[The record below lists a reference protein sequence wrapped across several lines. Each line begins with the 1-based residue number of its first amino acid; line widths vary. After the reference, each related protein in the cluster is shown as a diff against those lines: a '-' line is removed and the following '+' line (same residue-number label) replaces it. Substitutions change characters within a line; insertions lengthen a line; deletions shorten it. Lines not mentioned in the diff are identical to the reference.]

1 MLYFE
6 SKYQVLSFFRGK
18 IKYVALQVRK
28 MLRIF
33 LTDDALSSK
42 VLQNRLEKY
51 FVLSSLTIRFLSKT
65 SNYVADCLRQSNRQI
80 PICRIERKENVV
92 DSVLCKG
99 SKKYLFYNA
108 FRHTIQSATKN
119 KL

>member
-1 MLYFE
+1 MENYINSLF
-6 SKYQVLSFFRGK
+6 S
-18 IKYVALQVRK
+18 INHALQNGFKSILDKYKVSN
-28 MLRIF
+28 F
-33 LTDDALSSK
+33 SLS
-42 VLQNRLEKY
+42 E
-51 FVLSSLTIRFLSKT
+51 
-65 SNYVADCLRQSNRQI
+65 RQI

-119 KL
+119 NKWQ